1 MFDGI
6 IVGNSSG
13 GGSGTTPSLQQ
24 VCDVD
29 SITTKSIV
37 AGDYAGGYYS
47 IIDGTGTYIGF
58 YTGGEINSFIS
69 AGDFVLFGSTDY
81 FLELFSSGSAQ
92 YVVFK
97 NAGNRGRLTTWAL
110 SAERYYRMPDA
121 DATLVI
127 LRSITFALTAQNS
140 YSFAHGYE
148 FTPTSATL
156 TPVNAGG
163 MTAIS
168 AGYWVEITAINI
180 IVHFP
185 APLTIASV
193 AFNLLICQ

>member
-6 IVGNSSG
+6 IVGSSSG
-13 GGSGTTPSLQQ
+13 GGVTTPTLEQ
-24 VCDVD
+24 VVNAGPVTTS
-29 SITTKSIV
+29 SIFS
-37 AGDYAGGYYS
+37 GDYPSDYS
-47 IIDGTGTYIGF
+47 IIDGSGTYIGF

-81 FLELFSSGSAQ
+81 FLELFSSGSEQ

-97 NAGNRGRLTTWAL
+97 NAGKRGRLTTWAL
-110 SAERYYRMPDA
+110 TAERYYRMPDA

-127 LRSITFALTAQNS
+127 IRSVNFALTAQSS
-140 YSFAHGYE
+140 YTFSHGYP
-148 FTPTSATL
+148 FTPTSATI

-163 MTAIS
+163 MTAIA
-168 AGYWVEITAINI
+168 AGYWVEITVTNI

>member
-6 IVGNSSG
+6 IVGSSSG

-24 VCDVD
+24 VCDVN
-29 SITTKSIV
+29 SITTKSIF
-37 AGDYAGGYYS
+37 AGDYAGGNYS

-69 AGDFVLFGSTDY
+69 AGDFVLFGSAGY
-81 FLELFSSGSAQ
+81 FLELYSAGSEQ
-92 YVVFK
+92 YLIFK
-97 NAGNRGRLTTWAL
+97 NNDFRGRLTSQAL
-110 SAERYYRMPDA
+110 NADRYYRLPDA

-127 LRSITFALTAQNS
+127 IRSVNFALTAQSS
-140 YSFAHGYE
+140 YSFAHGYA

-156 TPVNAGG
+156 TPANAGG
-163 MTAIS
+163 MTAIA
-168 AGYWVEITAINI
+168 AGYWVEITATNI

-185 APLTIASV
+185 APLTISSV
-193 AFNLLICQ
+193 VFNFLICQ